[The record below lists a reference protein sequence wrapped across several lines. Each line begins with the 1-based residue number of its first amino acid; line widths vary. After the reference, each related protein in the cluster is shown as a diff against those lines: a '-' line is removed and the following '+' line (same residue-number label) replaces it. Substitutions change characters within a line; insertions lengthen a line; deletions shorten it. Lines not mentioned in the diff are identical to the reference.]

1 MITILLGR
9 RNCRA
14 AKLIRKLR
22 LVNSGIDIME
32 RCLLDFTGE
41 DHTYERII
49 VRSDIATLKMQRSEI
64 IKDLEN
70 M

>member
-22 LVNSGIDIME
+22 EINAGIDMLE
-32 RCLLDFTGE
+32 SCLLDFSGA

-49 VRSDIATLKMQRSEI
+49 VRSDIAKLKMQRSEI
-64 IKDLEN
+64 IRDLEN